1 MGLFGVCITMCLP
14 EASPAAEQ
22 KVELDYRHA
31 SPQAVEAWR
40 DMKYGLRIHWGV
52 YSKLGLEAS
61 WALAREHKNDLEWQ
75 GWYHNL
81 YKTFNPSEFDAEE
94 WAELM
99 VRSGLEFFVFTTKHH
114 DGFSMFKTKTKVKRR
129 LIYTGPNAGKIEECD
144 LHYSIMETP
153 YNKDIVGELV
163 VACRKRGLGIGLYFS
178 HIDWYDADFR
188 LDQWNPLRDEN
199 YSKETDPEGWAR
211 FVSRHRE
218 QIRELCTNY
227 GKIDMISFDMRFP
240 PHAWPDVKETVK
252 MARRLQPDALFRH
265 RGIGVYGDYQT
276 PENWI
281 PTAAG
286 RADPRV
292 NKPWQV
298 IHVLGNIFAYDPNP
312 RNYKSGEWIVSNLID
327 IVAKGGNFMVSIG
340 PDENGKFH
348 PVAVER
354 LECAGEWL
362 KVNGEAIYKTRPWV
376 TYKEGEHI
384 RFTRSKD
391 SKYIYVISLKWPGE
405 TLKLKSVRPRAGSRI
420 FMLGV
425 KAPLEWRME
434 ESEGLIIDIPKN
446 LQAEANHPCKQG
458 YAFKI
463 EGKPN
468 KTVEARGLLT
478 R

>member
-1 MGLFGVCITMCLP
+1 MCLP

-81 YKTFNPSEFDAEE
+81 YKTFNPSEFYAEE

-99 VRSGLEFFVFTTKHH
+99 VRSGLKFFVFTTKHH

-129 LIYTGPNAGKIEECD
+129 FIYTGPNAGKIEECD

-188 LDQWNPLRDEN
+188 LDQWNPLHDLT
-199 YSKETDPEGWAR
+199 YSKETDSGGWAR

-227 GKIDMISFDMRFP
+227 GKIDMISFDM
-240 PHAWPDVKETVK
+240 
-252 MARRLQPDALFRH
+252 
-265 RGIGVYGDYQT
+265 
-276 PENWI
+276 
-281 PTAAG
+281 
-286 RADPRV
+286 
-292 NKPWQV
+292 
-298 IHVLGNIFAYDPNP
+298 
-312 RNYKSGEWIVSNLID
+312 
-327 IVAKGGNFMVSIG
+327 
-340 PDENGKFH
+340 
-348 PVAVER
+348 
-354 LECAGEWL
+354 
-362 KVNGEAIYKTRPWV
+362 
-376 TYKEGEHI
+376 
-384 RFTRSKD
+384 
-391 SKYIYVISLKWPGE
+391 VISLKWPGE

-425 KAPLEWRME
+425 KAPLEWRMD
-434 ESEGLIIDIPKN
+434 ESEGLIIEIPKN